1 MGLLEG
7 RKALVLGASSGIGWR
22 IAERYAEEGA
32 DLIVAARREDRL
44 GQLVRKT
51 GGIAVRCDVS
61 DDGQVRA
68 LADAAL
74 ERWGRIDVAVNSAGL
89 NGPGYI
95 RDLEP
100 AYLQKIASVLFFG
113 FYYFMRH
120 MGNAMAGSG
129 GGSLINVTSATAL
142 MVPEGNAAY
151 SGCKAAINFAT
162 KMAALEYGPDQ
173 VRVNALA
180 PTFVPTEM
188 NHYGG
193 MTPTDETHVAFDE
206 ELPIVKGFL
215 DETPLARIT
224 TVDECADVA
233 VFLGSA
239 LSSSITG
246 HVIPVDNGNNLLRL
260 PRWGAPR
267 RRRDAAARPGGGA
280 DPGRT

>member
-7 RKALVLGASSGIGWR
+7 KKAVVLGASSGIGWR
-22 IAERYAEEGA
+22 IAERFAEEGA

-44 GQLVRKT
+44 EKLVEQT
-51 GGIAVRCDVS
+51 GGLAIRCDVS
-61 DDGQVRA
+61 DDNQVRA

-74 ERWGRIDVAVNSAGL
+74 ERWGGIDIAVNSAGL

-100 AYLQKIASVLFFG
+100 EYLQQIASVLFFG

-120 MGNAMAGSG
+120 MGNAMAETG
-129 GGSLINVTSATAL
+129 GGSLINVTSATAI

-151 SGCKAAINFAT
+151 SGCKAGINFVT
-162 KMAALEYGPDQ
+162 KMAAAEYGADQ
-173 VRVNALA
+173 VRVNAMA
-180 PTFVPTEM
+180 PSFVPTAM
-188 NHYGG
+188 NAFGG
-193 MTPTDETHVAFDE
+193 MTPSDETHVTYDE

-215 DETPLARIT
+215 DETPLARII

-233 VFLGSA
+233 VFLGSD

-246 HVIPVDNGNNLLRL
+246 HLIPVDGGNNLRRL
-260 PRWGAPR
+260 PSWGPPR
-267 RRRDAAARPGGGA
+267 RRKEPSAPSGTD
-280 DPGRT
+280 